1 MARYTIELRKIH
13 ETYKVFNFDYDFY
26 TDDELIKKKFE
37 QKFIDEYYF
46 NEIGFETVARFQQR
60 LKTRLNKI
68 ARYYQQLYKTE
79 LEAEGINFLLNKDLK
94 ETFEREVL
102 GENNSL
108 SEVVVNGTSINNFK
122 ESSVEQGNASLFLD
136 DGGLTTVNK
145 NDNNSKSDSSNKE
158 NATNNQKES
167 TTLISQGNI
176 GITSSA
182 ELLDKWRNVL
192 INIDELIINDCA
204 DLFMQIF

>member
-26 TDDELIKKKFE
+26 TDDEVIKKKFE
-37 QKFIDEYYF
+37 QKFIDEYF
-46 NEIGFETVARFQQR
+46 FHEIGFETVSRFQQR

-108 SEVVVNGTSINNFK
+108 SEVVVNGNSINSFK
-122 ESSVEQGNASLFLD
+122 ESSVDQGNASLYLE
-136 DGGLTTVNK
+136 DGGLTTNNK
-145 NDNNSKSDSSNKE
+145 NENNSKSDSSNKE
-158 NATNNQKES
+158 NAVNNQKET

-182 ELLDKWRNVL
+182 ELLDKYRKVL

>member
-26 TDDELIKKKFE
+26 TDDEVIKKKFE
-37 QKFIDEYYF
+37 DKFIDEYYF
-46 NEIGFETVARFQQR
+46 NEIGFETVARFQHR

-68 ARYYQQLYKTE
+68 ANYYRQLYKTE
-79 LEAEGINFLLNKDLK
+79 LEAENINFLLNKDLK

-102 GENNSL
+102 GENSSL
-108 SEVVVNGTSINNFK
+108 SEVVVNGTSNNNFK
-122 ESSVEQGNASLFLD
+122 ESSVDQGNASLFLD

-145 NDNNSKSDSSNKE
+145 NDNTSKSDSSNKE
-158 NATNNQKES
+158 NNTNNQKES